1 MAFPFHRRNFAPYFR
16 RNAIMII
23 SYIVPP
29 LVGAV
34 IGYITNDIAI
44 RMLFRPH
51 EAKFLFGKQLP
62 FTPGIIPKEKGRL
75 AESIGTTIS
84 ANLMNQEVLEKH
96 LLSEEMRVKI
106 VEALDRF
113 INKQKRNDE
122 SLRELLAHYLSP
134 QEINDISKKGAD
146 DLTELFY
153 KKLATSE
160 VGNDIAHLAVAHVM
174 DKMQHF
180 GSGFGDKLADEGIGH
195 GGGFGD
201 MISRGID
208 RLFGRSGTRFT
219 TQFINSLA
227 EPVEKLLA
235 KNINEMLQ
243 KNSREIVGNLIGT
256 ETDNLLSCRVSTL
269 LEGKDD
275 DLARAKLSL
284 LSMYEKI
291 ITEQLPKILHA
302 VDISKVVESRINEM
316 DMNEVEKIIFEVMD
330 KELKAIV
337 RLGALLG
344 FIMGWVNC
352 LLR

>member
-1 MAFPFHRRNFAPYFR
+1 
-16 RNAIMII
+16 MIL
-23 SYIVPP
+23 SYILPP
-29 LVGAV
+29 LIGAV

-51 EAKFLFGKQLP
+51 EAKYLFGRKIP

-75 AESIGTTIS
+75 AASIGTTIS

-96 LLSEEMRVKI
+96 LLSKEMKDKIMEAVLRVI
-106 VEALDRF
+106 E
-113 INKQKRNDE
+113 KQKTNDE
-122 SLRELLAHYLSP
+122 TLREFLSHYLLP
-134 QEINDISKKGAD
+134 QEIDDIARSGGN
-146 DLTELFY
+146 DLTELIY
-153 KKLATSE
+153 TKLATSD
-160 VGNDIAHLAVAHVM
+160 VGNDN
-174 DKMQHF
+174 F

-208 RLFGRSGTRFT
+208 RLFGRSGSRFT
-219 TQFINSLA
+219 SQFISSLA

-235 KNINEMLQ
+235 KNINEILQ
-243 KNSREIVGNLIGT
+243 KNSREIVGNLIST
-256 ETDNLLSCRVSTL
+256 ETDNLLSRKVSTL
-269 LEGKDD
+269 LADKDEE
-275 DLARAKLSL
+275 LSRASQSI

-291 ITEQLPKILHA
+291 ISEQLPKILKA
-302 VDISKVVESRINEM
+302 VNISQIVESRINEM
-316 DMNEVEKIIFEVMD
+316 DMRDVEKIIFEVMD

-344 FIMGWVNC
+344 FIMGWINC

>member
-1 MAFPFHRRNFAPYFR
+1 
-16 RNAIMII
+16 MIL
-23 SYIVPP
+23 SYILPP
-29 LVGAV
+29 LIGAV

-51 EAKFLFGKQLP
+51 EAKYLFGRKIP

-75 AESIGTTIS
+75 AASIGTTIS

-96 LLSEEMRVKI
+96 LLSKEMKDKI
-106 VEALDRF
+106 MEAVLRF
-113 INKQKRNDE
+113 IEKQKTNNE
-122 SLRELLAHYLSP
+122 TLREFLSHYLLP
-134 QEINDISKKGAD
+134 QEIDDIARSGGN
-146 DLTELFY
+146 DLTELIY
-153 KKLATSE
+153 TKLATSD

-174 DKMQHF
+174 KKMQHF

-208 RLFGRSGTRFT
+208 RLFGRSGSRFT
-219 TQFINSLA
+219 SQFISSLA

-235 KNINEMLQ
+235 KNINEILQ
-243 KNSREIVGNLIGT
+243 KNSREIVGNLIST
-256 ETDNLLSCRVSTL
+256 ETDNLLSRKVSTL
-269 LEGKDD
+269 LADKDEE
-275 DLARAKLSL
+275 LSRASQSI
-284 LSMYEKI
+284 LSMYEKMI
-291 ITEQLPKILHA
+291 SEQLPKILKA
-302 VDISKVVESRINEM
+302 VNISQIVESRINEM
-316 DMNEVEKIIFEVMD
+316 DMRDVEKIIFEVMD

-344 FIMGWVNC
+344 FIMGWINC

>member
-1 MAFPFHRRNFAPYFR
+1 
-16 RNAIMII
+16 MII
-23 SYIVPP
+23 TYIVPP
-29 LVGAV
+29 LIGAV

-51 EAKFLFGKQLP
+51 EAKYVFGRRLP

-75 AESIGTTIS
+75 AASIGTTIS

-96 LLSEEMRVKI
+96 LLSEEMKEKI
-106 VEALDRF
+106 DEAVGRF
-113 INKQKRNDE
+113 ILKQKRNDE
-122 SLRELLAHYLSP
+122 PLREWLSHYLSP
-134 QEINDISKKGAD
+134 EEIDDIARKGGN
-146 DLTELFY
+146 DLTELIY
-153 KKLATSE
+153 KKLATSG
-160 VGNDIAHLAVAHVM
+160 VGDDIAHLAVAHVM
-174 DKMQHF
+174 AKMQHL
-180 GSGFGDKLADEGIGH
+180 GSGIGDKLADEGIGH
-195 GGGFGD
+195 GGGIGD

-208 RLFGRSGTRFT
+208 CLFGRSGTRFT

-227 EPVEKLLA
+227 EPVESLLA

-243 KNSREIVGNLIGT
+243 KNSREIVANLIGT
-256 ETDNLLSCRVSTL
+256 ETGHLLSRPVSSL

-275 DLARAKLSL
+275 DLARARESV
-284 LSMYEKI
+284 LSMYEKVVS
-291 ITEQLPKILHA
+291 EQLPKILRA
-302 VDISKVVESRINEM
+302 VDISKVVESRINGM
-316 DMNEVEKIIFEVMD
+316 DMAEVEKIVFEVMD